1 MKALV
6 QRVTRASVSV
16 DDRIVGQIAAGLL
29 IFIGIGR
36 GDGAD
41 DALRLARKVAEL
53 RIFADGGGKFNR
65 SLIETGGAAL
75 VVSQFTLL
83 ADTRR
88 GRRPSFSQAAAPED
102 AAPLISVFA
111 STLRERGIMVETGC
125 FGAHMLVSLENDGP
139 VTILLE
145 SEAGG

>member
-16 DDRIVGQIAAGLL
+16 DDGIVGQIAAGLL
-29 IFIGIGR
+29 ILVGVGR

-41 DALRLARKVAEL
+41 DALRLAQKVAEL
-53 RIFADGGGKFNR
+53 RIFADGDGKFNR

-83 ADTRR
+83 AVTRR
-88 GRRPSFSQAAAPED
+88 GRRPSFSQAATPED
-102 AAPLISVFA
+102 ASPLISLFA
-111 STLRERGIMVETGC
+111 STLRERGITVETGR

>member
-1 MKALV
+1 LILV
-6 QRVTRASVSV
+6 GV
-16 DDRIVGQIAAGLL
+16 
-29 IFIGIGR
+29 GR
-36 GDGAD
+36 GDRAD

-53 RIFADGGGKFNR
+53 RIFADGGVKFNR

-88 GRRPSFSQAAAPED
+88 GRRPSFSQAATPED
-102 AAPLISVFA
+102 AAPLIALFA
-111 STLRERGIMVETGC
+111 STLRERGIKVETGR